1 MIKNQMR
8 NRIIDIAK
16 GIAIFLVIFG
26 HITHVPE
33 IRQYI
38 WSFHIPLFF
47 FISGVL
53 IKTNKCQ
60 NFTRYLGKKSVQLLI
75 PYLIFYIVTFLYWLI
90 LEKNTRGA
98 ELAWWSQII
107 GLFYGTYNLQ
117 YMYFNGALWF
127 IPCLFSMEILY
138 WFIAKI
144 TRWRIRIALLII
156 LCLTGIY
163 ASPYLSW
170 LPFGINAAMIGLV
183 FLGIGNM
190 LGPQILNGQWHSRWG
205 NITKL
210 SVIGILLFI
219 QWALHDFAGA
229 DLASLKFN
237 HPFMYIPIAIIGIAL
252 CMVISSFINKNT
264 ALEWLGKSSL
274 VLFAF
279 QEPVYRVVI
288 YGWSKIFQENV
299 EQIRENL
306 LFCLCCTI
314 ITIFIICPLVWGYNR
329 TINPFIKSLQCSKY

>member
-1 MIKNQMR
+1 MLR

-26 HITHVPE
+26 HVTHVPE

-53 IKTNKCQ
+53 IKANNYQ
-60 NFTRYLGKKSVQLLI
+60 NFTQYLGKKSIQLLI
-75 PYLIFYIVTFLYWLI
+75 PYLIFYIITFLYWLI
-90 LEKNTRGA
+90 LEKNTRGT
-98 ELAWWSQII
+98 ELVWWSQII

-117 YMYFNGALWF
+117 HMFFNGALWF
-127 IPCLFSMEILY
+127 IPCLFSMETLY

-144 TRWRIRIALLII
+144 TRWNIRLAMLIM
-156 LCLTGIY
+156 LCLIGIY

-190 LGPQILNGQWHSRWG
+190 LSPLILSGQWYSRWSS
-205 NITKL
+205 ITKL
-210 SVIGILLFI
+210 LVIGILLFI
-219 QWALHDFAGA
+219 QWALQDFAGA
-229 DLASLKFN
+229 DLASLKFY
-237 HPFMYIPIAIIGIAL
+237 HPLMYIPLAIIGIAL
-252 CMVISSFINKNT
+252 CFVISSFIKGST
-264 ALEWLGKSSL
+264 VLEWLGKSSL

-288 YGWSKIFQENV
+288 YVFSKIFGENV

-314 ITIFIICPLVWGYNR
+314 ITILIICPLVWGYNR
-329 TINPFIKSLQCSKY
+329 VINPFIKSLQCSKY

>member
-1 MIKNQMR
+1 MR

-26 HITHVPE
+26 HITHIPE

-47 FISGVL
+47 FISGIL
-53 IKTNKCQ
+53 IKPNKCQ
-60 NFTRYLGKKSVQLLI
+60 NFTRYLGKKSIQLLI

-138 WFIAKI
+138 WFIAKN

-163 ASPYLSW
+163 ASPYLSR

-190 LGPQILNGQWHSRWG
+190 LGPQIMNGQWHSRWG

-237 HPFMYIPIAIIGIAL
+237 YPFMYIPIAIIGIAL

>member
-1 MIKNQMR
+1 MR

-60 NFTRYLGKKSVQLLI
+60 NFTRYLGKKSIQLLI

-210 SVIGILLFI
+210 SVFGILLFI

-329 TINPFIKSLQCSKY
+329 TINPFIRSLQCSKY